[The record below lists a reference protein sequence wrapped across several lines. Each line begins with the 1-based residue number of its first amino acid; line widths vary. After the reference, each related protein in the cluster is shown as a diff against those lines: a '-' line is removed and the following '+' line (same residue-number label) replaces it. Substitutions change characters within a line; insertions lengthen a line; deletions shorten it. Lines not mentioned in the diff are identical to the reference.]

1 MFRDVS
7 AVIAIITREDDAV
20 SLAAPVDQASE
31 VRTSPVARGA
41 MLCKGNDFPR
51 KLGRDGGINIVRK
64 KCFPVFFLIMVDSD
78 LKGRLHR
85 RHRAARID
93 DKPVL

>member
-51 KLGRDGGINIVRK
+51 TD
-64 KCFPVFFLIMVDSD
+64 
-78 LKGRLHR
+78 
-85 RHRAARID
+85 A
-93 DKPVL
+93 VLA